1 MNWGHK
7 ALQASALPTEL
18 KSRIVE
24 VLVPIIFCRLY
35 ETAWPLL
42 YDYLR
47 FTLELKSRIVEV
59 LVPII
64 FCRLYETAWPL
75 LYLF

>member
-1 MNWGHK
+1 
-7 ALQASALPTEL
+7 
-18 KSRIVE
+18 
-24 VLVPIIFCRLY
+24 LY